1 MQLSNE
7 HSNIS
12 SSNPSG
18 LSAELWSGD
27 AASDAAF
34 LAARADQLAQEARY
48 IKYHGYRVGDLR
60 LLARYGV
67 ASQLSEMLPIFRL
80 PGVPAG
86 FKGLVNLHGNV
97 IPVFD
102 LANWLGGNWKGVAH
116 DLARKHM
123 LLVLGTGSESVAVIV
138 DGLPVRKR
146 FLPNTVLPDTVLP
159 DTEIEV
165 GHESALQAFAIKAY
179 SEVEEG
185 EQQLWI
191 ELDERRLFAR
201 AAAS

>member
-1 MQLSNE
+1 MQSSNG

-102 LANWLGGNWKGVAH
+102 LTNWLGGNWKGVAH
-116 DLARKHM
+116 DLARKPM

-146 FLPNTVLPDTVLP
+146 FLP
-159 DTEIEV
+159 DTEIEA

>member
-1 MQLSNE
+1 MQSSNE
-7 HSNIS
+7 HSNI

-48 IKYHGYRVGDLR
+48 IKYHGYRVGDLC

-102 LANWLGGNWKGVAH
+102 LTNWLGGNWKGVAH
-116 DLARKHM
+116 DLARKPM

-146 FLPNTVLPDTVLP
+146 FLPNTVLPDTEV
-159 DTEIEV
+159 EV
-165 GHESALQAFAIKAY
+165 GRESALQAFVIAAY

>member
-1 MQLSNE
+1 MQPLNE
-7 HSNIS
+7 HSSIS
-12 SSNPSG
+12 SGNPSG

-34 LAARADQLAQEARY
+34 LAARADQLAQETRY
-48 IKYHGYRVGDLR
+48 IKYHGYRVGELR

-80 PGVPAG
+80 PGVPVG

-102 LANWLGGNWKGVAH
+102 LASWLGGNWKGIAH
-116 DLARKHM
+116 DAVKKTM
-123 LLVLGTGSESVAVIV
+123 LLVLGAGSESMAVMV

-146 FLPNTVLPDTVLP
+146 FLP
-159 DTEIEV
+159 DTEVEV
-165 GHESALQAFAIKAY
+165 GRESMLQAFAIAAY
-179 SEVEEG
+179 SEVEGG
-185 EQQLWI
+185 EERVWV
-191 ELDERRLFAR
+191 ELDERRLFAS